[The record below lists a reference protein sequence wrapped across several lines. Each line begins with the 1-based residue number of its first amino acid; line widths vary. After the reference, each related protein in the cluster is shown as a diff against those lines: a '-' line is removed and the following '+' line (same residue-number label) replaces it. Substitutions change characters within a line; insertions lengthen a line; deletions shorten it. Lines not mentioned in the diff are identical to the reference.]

1 MTRLVLT
8 AALGVAFLASGLGC
22 GSNNKGKSEVPKE
35 EQQIINKGTDN
46 KSGGA
51 GGSGKADP
59 GLPAGTAQ

>member
-22 GSNNKGKSEVPKE
+22 GSSNKKSEVPKE